1 MEALP
6 SPWPL
11 LWLLAKKESH
21 YLYKF
26 TRGGRDKELACRD
39 LVWRAGRGLLKE
51 KAYCTSACSSQA
63 QRTGSDAYIRAAH
76 KTTAILKYILFPLP
90 MSRQLLGDLYA
101 SRAW

>member
-51 KAYCTSACSSQA
+51 KAYCTSACSSQN
-63 QRTGSDAYIRAAH
+63 GMES
-76 KTTAILKYILFPLP
+76 KGCSAIKKE
-90 MSRQLLGDLYA
+90 SCT
-101 SRAW
+101 